1 MHGMRWPPYRR
12 SAGLEPAP
20 RAGQRMIRRE
30 WECPSLEGADQ
41 TGGFRTEAARALFRN
56 IA

>member
-1 MHGMRWPPYRR
+1 
-12 SAGLEPAP
+12 
-20 RAGQRMIRRE
+20 MIRRE